1 MDVALYTGTG
11 SSRSITGLA
20 FSPDLVW
27 IKIRSSAFSHCLTDA
42 VRGATKEINSNL
54 TNAESTDTNGLT
66 AFNSDGFSLGS
77 STVYNGNASTF
88 VAWTWD
94 AGSSTV
100 TNNTAGT
107 ITPTGVRANATAG
120 FSIVTYTGNG
130 TAGATVGHG
139 LGVAPALI
147 IAKRRSAIEDW
158 AVYHSALGGT
168 KGLSLNST
176 AAASTSIQY
185 WSDTNPSSTTFTVH
199 SNTINNGSGSTY
211 VAYCFAPVVGYSSF
225 GSFESNQSLDG
236 PFIYCGFRPRWILV
250 KAAIRT
256 FGSNWSIIDAARN
269 TGNFSVSG
277 NGTNILYA
285 NTSGSE
291 FSSGGAQLDILSNGF
306 KVRNNSGDINDNGT
320 YIYAA
325 FAEAPINYSRA
336 R

>member
-256 FGSNWSIIDAARN
+256 FGSSWSIIDAARN
-269 TGNFSVSG
+269 AGNFSNSG